1 MKMSVDDASSEH
13 GGAQSGDVVCLD
25 IDPQAL
31 DDGTE
36 ASINT
41 IYMASIFMTYP
52 QGIRIW

>member
-1 MKMSVDDASSEH
+1 MSVDDASSEH